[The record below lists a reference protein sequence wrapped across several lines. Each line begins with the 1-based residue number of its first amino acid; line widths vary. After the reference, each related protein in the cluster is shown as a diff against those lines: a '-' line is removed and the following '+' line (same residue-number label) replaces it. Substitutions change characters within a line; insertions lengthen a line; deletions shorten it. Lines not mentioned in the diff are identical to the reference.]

1 VGKPGYRDAVMG
13 SVVWSGSISKALA
26 VSVLVLAADAGA
38 SQFALAQQAT
48 PQPAQSS
55 NAKPAKPSKKNKKNA
70 PQADTVAQTPVP
82 GAAVAGASHDT
93 TLIPVLDRN
102 RAVDAEVRASLFDLM
117 TDRPLRA
124 LVRLRGLDANGVEG
138 NGWRG
143 APERRFL
150 IAECYYRLG
159 MDDSLRTAAA
169 QALAGP
175 TGARFASVLEPQ
187 LLLAA
192 YRDGDYAR
200 VVELSH
206 ALGSAEAGNG
216 AASLFAGLAAYRLG
230 QLSDAHAAFDNAR
243 VAGAGGVY
251 AAYAG
256 YMLAIMD
263 LKQDTTKIAAAEAGV
278 EAMLASAQGAASDQ
292 MRLTLAQLAY
302 ESGSYD
308 RADSEAKA
316 VPLQGA
322 VAAPALLTSAWAE
335 YRAGHVVPAA
345 QSFALYART
354 YPELP
359 ARDESRL
366 MYAQSALQLN
376 HEDSASLAFAAV
388 ADSVAGEAAAMGPNG
403 SGLHGG
409 GRLLVNSRV
418 ADVLL
423 LGDVAGGKAIA
434 FPDSAAAGND
444 ALRVAV
450 TDSGGVAP
458 RVPVPTPVSVQD
470 LVHRLDA
477 AGVDSAGVM
486 RAGVTAGGA
495 LLRRAIFMP
504 SSDATSR
511 ADLQRGLATLHDA
524 DVGVALVV
532 EEGRNRDTTMA
543 LQLADLQRMR
553 TMIGAAGDSLQPEFV
568 ALTAQEDTLTAVSA
582 SVDSA
587 ESRLEQMFA
596 VQVNGLRDLA
606 HENQVSIDSV
616 RQRLAA
622 SRTSDDLDYLAREQ
636 ESAATYQR
644 MADEVQAGLS
654 ATILRNPGFALRDTV
669 RQRGERVRA
678 LIVQTRQ
685 AVSSG
690 EAAVDTQVAR
700 VNGGEISERAVI
712 QKELAAAEARREA
725 AANALVAVVD
735 RELMARATALIAEL
749 TKDRE
754 AADFGE
760 GSALFFRAVTPAAG
774 SAPTSGGSTATPP
787 PGGR

>member
-1 VGKPGYRDAVMG
+1 MAGGVRLGSLWAGGLGLVACVMF
-13 SVVWSGSISKALA
+13 
-26 VSVLVLAADAGA
+26 AGVPR
-38 SQFALAQQAT
+38 QVHAQQ
-48 PQPAQSS
+48 QQQQQQ
-55 NAKPAKPSKKNKKNA
+55 KPAKAPKKPKKGA
-70 PQADTVAQTPVP
+70 PAAQAPMPDSLAGKVAMAMP
-82 GAAVAGASHDT
+82 HDT

-117 TDRPLRA
+117 MDRPLRA
-124 LVRLRGLDANGVEG
+124 LVRLRHLDANGVE
-138 NGWRG
+138 NTGWRG

-150 IAECYYRLG
+150 IAESYYRLG
-159 MDDSLRTAAA
+159 MDDSLRSAAE

-175 TGARFASVLEPQ
+175 SGARFASVLEPQ
-187 LLLAA
+187 MLLAA

-200 VVELSH
+200 AVELSKS
-206 ALGSAEAGNG
+206 LGAAQAGNG
-216 AASLFAGLAAYRLG
+216 AALFFAGLAQYRQG
-230 QLSDAHAAFDNAR
+230 QMADARAAFDNAR
-243 VAGAGGVY
+243 VAGAGGAY

-256 YMLAIMD
+256 YMLAVMD
-263 LKQDTTKIAAAEAGV
+263 LKQDTTKIAAAEAGI
-278 EAMLASAQGAASDQ
+278 EGMLANAQGATADQ

-302 ESGSYD
+302 ESGKYD
-308 RADSEAKA
+308 RADSQAKA
-316 VPLQGA
+316 VPTNGS

-345 QSFALYART
+345 QSFATYARQ

-376 HEDSASLAFAAV
+376 HEDSASSAFAAV
-388 ADSVAGEAAAMGPNG
+388 ADSVATEAAAMGPNG

-409 GRLLVNSRV
+409 GRLLVNARV

-450 TDSGGVAP
+450 IDSVSVAP
-458 RVPVPTPVSVQD
+458 GVPVPTPVSVQD
-470 LVHRLDA
+470 IVRRLDV
-477 AGVDSAGVM
+477 AGVDSAGVQ

-504 SSDATSR
+504 TSDATSR
-511 ADLQRGLATLHDA
+511 AEMQRGIGALHDA
-524 DVGVALVV
+524 DIGVAVV
-532 EEGRNRDTTMA
+532 QQEGRDRDTTVA
-543 LQLADLQRMR
+543 LQLADLAQMR
-553 TMIGAAGDSLQPEFV
+553 SAITAAGDSLQPEFV
-568 ALTAQEDTLTAVSA
+568 ALTAQEDSLAAVSA

-587 ESRLEQMFA
+587 DTRLTRMFET
-596 VQVNGLRDLA
+596 QVTGLRDLA
-606 HENQVSIDSV
+606 HENQLSIDSV
-616 RQRLAA
+616 RQRLAPT
-622 SRTSDDLDYLAREQ
+622 RNQDDIDYLAREQ

-644 MADEVQAGLS
+644 MADEVQTGLQQ
-654 ATILRNPGFALRDTV
+654 AILRNPGFALRDTV

-685 AVSSG
+685 AVSAG

-700 VNGGEISERAVI
+700 VNSGEAGGRAVI
-712 QKELAAAEARREA
+712 QRELAAAEARREA
-725 AANALVAVVD
+725 AANALVLLVD
-735 RELMARATALIAEL
+735 RELTARATALIAEL

-760 GSALFFRAVTPAAG
+760 GSALFFRAVQ
-774 SAPTSGGSTATPP
+774 PP
-787 PGGR
+787 PGTPPTSADTTPASPPGGAR

>member
-1 VGKPGYRDAVMG
+1 MRLAVRSG
-13 SVVWSGSISKALA
+13 SVLKALSA
-26 VSVLVLAADAGA
+26 LVMVALASAGA
-38 SQFALAQQAT
+38 SRVGRAQQQQPQAQPPQSPPP
-48 PQPAQSS
+48 PQP
-55 NAKPAKPSKKNKKNA
+55 KSKKKKNA
-70 PQADTVAQTPVP
+70 PPQLDTVVRAPV
-82 GAAVAGASHDT
+82 AAPVAVVPHDT

-124 LVRLRGLDANGVEG
+124 LVRLRRLDATGVEG
-138 NGWRG
+138 TGWRG

-159 MDDSLRTAAA
+159 MDDSLRTAA
-169 QALAGP
+169 QLALAGP
-175 TGARFASVLEPQ
+175 DGARFASVLQPQ

-206 ALGSAEAGNG
+206 SVGSASAGNG

-230 QLSDAHAAFDNAR
+230 QMTDAHAEFDNAR

-256 YMLAIMD
+256 YMLAVMD
-263 LKQDTTKIAAAEAGV
+263 LKQDTTKIAQAEAGV
-278 EAMLASAQGAASDQ
+278 DAMLANTQGPITDQ

-302 ESGSYD
+302 ESGRYD
-308 RADSEAKA
+308 RADSEAKS
-316 VPLQGA
+316 VPLTGA

-345 QSFALYART
+345 ESFALFARE

-376 HEDSASLAFAAV
+376 HEDSASRAFAAV
-388 ADSVAGEAAAMGPNG
+388 ADSAANETAAMGVGG

-450 TDSGGVAP
+450 IDSGNVAP

-470 LVHRLDA
+470 LVQRLDA
-477 AGVDSAGVM
+477 AGVDSLGVM
-486 RAGVTAGGA
+486 RAGVTAGGG

-504 SSDATSR
+504 TSDASSR
-511 ADLQRGLATLHDA
+511 ADLQRGIAALHDA
-524 DVGVALVV
+524 DVGVALVI
-532 EEGRNRDTTMA
+532 EEGRNRDTTVA
-543 LQLADLQRMR
+543 LELANLQQMR
-553 TMIGAAGDSLQPEFV
+553 AAIAAAGDSLQPEFV
-568 ALTAQEDTLTAVSA
+568 ALTAQEDSLAAVSA
-582 SVDSA
+582 SVDSSEA
-587 ESRLEQMFA
+587 RLERLFQ
-596 VQVNGLRDLA
+596 VQITGLRDLA

-616 RQRLAA
+616 RQRLTATR
-622 SRTSDDLDYLAREQ
+622 SQDDLDYLAREQ

-644 MADEVQAGLS
+644 MADEVQAGLTP
-654 ATILRNPGFALRDTV
+654 AILRNPGFALRDTV
-669 RQRGERVRA
+669 RQRGDRVRA

-685 AVSSG
+685 AVTGG

-700 VNGGEISERAVI
+700 INGGEAGGRAVV

-725 AANALVAVVD
+725 AANALVTIVD
-735 RELMARATALIAEL
+735 RELAARAVALIAEL

-760 GSALFFRAVTPAAG
+760 GSALFFRAVTPAG
-774 SAPTSGGSTATPP
+774 SPPTSSDSTGTPP
-787 PGGR
+787 PGAR

>member
-1 VGKPGYRDAVMG
+1 MG
-13 SVVWSGSISKALA
+13 VARSGSAGRAL
-26 VSVLVLAADAGA
+26 LVV
-38 SQFALAQQAT
+38 FC
-48 PQPAQSS
+48 
-55 NAKPAKPSKKNKKNA
+55 
-70 PQADTVAQTPVP
+70 V
-82 GAAVAGASHDT
+82 VAGAAGAQQPTPKGAPAGAPTNAPPQAPAQAPVLARFVDT
-93 TLIPVLDRN
+93 TLIPVLDRT

-117 TDRPLRA
+117 TNHPLRA
-124 LVRLRGLDANGVEG
+124 LVRLRRLDASGVEN

-150 IAECYYRLG
+150 IAECYYRLE
-159 MDDSLRTAAA
+159 MDDSLRTAAEL
-169 QALAGP
+169 ALASPG
-175 TGARFASVLEPQ
+175 GARFAPVLQPQ

-206 ALGSAEAGNG
+206 SLGSAEAGDG

-230 QLSDAHAAFDNAR
+230 QMPAARAAFDNAR
-243 VAGAGGVY
+243 LAGAGGPF

-256 YMLAIMD
+256 YMSAVMD
-263 LKQDTTKIAAAEAGV
+263 LKQDTTKILAAEVAIDS
-278 EAMLASAQGAASDQ
+278 MLASAQGGHSAAADQ

-302 ESGSYD
+302 EGGRYD
-308 RADSEAKA
+308 RADSEAKQ
-316 VPLQGA
+316 VLTTGA

-345 QSFALYART
+345 QSFAQYART

-376 HEDSASLAFAAV
+376 HEDSASRAFLAV
-388 ADSVAGEAAAMGPNG
+388 ADSVARESAAMGLGG
-403 SGLHGG
+403 SGLRGG
-409 GRLLVNSRV
+409 GRLLVNARV

-434 FPDSAAAGND
+434 FPDSAGAGND
-444 ALRVAV
+444 ALRVTV
-450 TDSGGVAP
+450 SDSAAVAP
-458 RVPVPTPVSVQD
+458 TVPVPTPVSVQD
-470 LVHRLDA
+470 LVQRLDA
-477 AGVDSAGVM
+477 AGVDTIGVQ
-486 RAGVTAGGA
+486 RAGVQAGA
-495 LLRRAIFMP
+495 ELLRRAIFMP
-504 SSDATSR
+504 TSDASSR
-511 ADLQRGLATLHDA
+511 ADLQRGLASLHDA

-532 EEGRNRDTTMA
+532 EEGHTRDTTVAMEV
-543 LQLADLQRMR
+543 ADLQQMR
-553 TMIGAAGDSLQPEFV
+553 AGIVAAGDSLQPEFV
-568 ALTAQEDTLTAVSA
+568 ALTAQEDSLADVSA

-587 ESRLEQMFA
+587 GTRLQRMFE
-596 VQVNGLRDLA
+596 VQVTGLRDLA

-622 SRTSDDLDYLAREQ
+622 SRSPDDLEYLAREQ

-644 MADEVQAGLS
+644 MADEIETGLGP
-654 ATILRNPGFALRDTV
+654 AIQRNPGFALRDTV

-685 AVSSG
+685 AVSAG

-700 VNGGEISERAVI
+700 ISGGEAGERAVI
-712 QKELAAAEARREA
+712 QRELAAADARRDA
-725 AANALVAVVD
+725 AANALVITVD
-735 RELMARATALIAEL
+735 RELAARAMALVAAL

-754 AADFGE
+754 AADFGA
-760 GSALFFRAVTPAAG
+760 GSALFFRAVAPDSTAPP
-774 SAPTSGGSTATPP
+774 PTSSGSTAPP
-787 PGGR
+787 PGAK